1 MDEKKIRE
9 KAEKYG
15 QEHVLDWLDDL
26 DGEERT
32 RLLRQLAE
40 VDFER
45 VRDMGA
51 LIGAEKEDIDFS
63 SVKPAPVEKLPH
75 NQEGE
80 ERERPIIMSGRE
92 ALEADR
98 VACLTVAGGQGT
110 RLKYDGP
117 KGEFP
122 ISPVKGK
129 SLFQVHAEK
138 IRAVRRDFG
147 CTLPW
152 FIMTS
157 TENHE
162 PTRKFF
168 EENDHFGLQPE
179 TVHFFPQNMQ
189 PILGKSGELLRRKED
204 ELLLGPGGHGRTFQA
219 LHDSGA
225 LQTLEDGGWDLLS
238 YFQVDNPLVPVADER
253 FLGHH
258 LAKDAEFSCKVIPKR
273 SPEEGLGIAVLKN
286 EQPAVIEYI
295 EVPREIAE
303 QTDSSD
309 QLRFLYG
316 SIAIHILNVDFVR
329 RIVEQDLHLPWHV
342 AEKEY
347 EVVKGRGTSR
357 ERRVEECYKFEQFI
371 FEALPHAR
379 DCAFVEVE
387 REHEFSPVK
396 NAEGQDS
403 PRTARKMMKNLWAD
417 WLEQAGVQVRD
428 GEGNLSYDLEI
439 SPLFARSASELKHHL
454 PRDWSPN
461 DPIVLE

>member
-1 MDEKKIRE
+1 MDEQSIKE
-9 KAEKYG
+9 KAQKHD
-15 QEHVLDWLDDL
+15 QEHVLDWLDEL
-26 DGEERT
+26 EGEKRDN
-32 RLLRQLAE
+32 LLRQLSK
-40 VDFER
+40 VNFER
-45 VRDMGA
+45 VTEMGS
-51 LIGAEKEDIDFS
+51 LIGAEHEDIDFS
-63 SVKPAPVEKLPH
+63 SIEPAPVEKLPR
-75 NQEGE
+75 NRREE
-80 ERERPIIMSGRE
+80 EREEPIIQSGTE

-122 ISPVKGK
+122 ITPVQGK

-138 IRAVRRDFG
+138 IRAVRRNFG

-162 PTRKFF
+162 PTQEFF
-168 EENDHFGLQPE
+168 EENDYFGLEPE
-179 TVHFFPQNMQ
+179 TVHFFPQKMQ
-189 PILGKSGELLRRKED
+189 PILGESGELLRKGED
-204 ELLLGPGGHGRTFQA
+204 ELLLGPGGHGRTFHA

-225 LQTLEDGGWDLLS
+225 LQALEDGGWDLLS

-258 LAKDAEFSCKVIPKR
+258 IEKNAEFSCKVIPKR
-273 SPEEGLGIAVLKN
+273 DPEEGLGIVVEKDGH
-286 EQPAVIEYI
+286 PAVIEYI

-303 QTDSSD
+303 QTDSSG

-316 SIAIHILNVDFVR
+316 SIAVHMIDVHFVR
-329 RIVEQDLHLPWHV
+329 RMVDEDLHLPWHV

-347 EVVKGRGTSR
+347 EVVKGHGDSR
-357 ERRVEECYKFEQFI
+357 ERSLETCYKFEQFI
-371 FEALPHAR
+371 FEALPHAD
-379 DCAFVEVE
+379 DCAFVEVA

-396 NAEGQDS
+396 NAEGEDS
-403 PRTARKMMKNLWAD
+403 PRTARRMMTELWAD
-417 WLEQAGVQVRD
+417 WLEQAGVDVRNAE
-428 GEGNLSYDLEI
+428 GEVKYDLEI
-439 SPLFARSASELKHHL
+439 SPLFARSAAELKQHL
-454 PRDWSPN
+454 PRNWTPG